1 MTIKRLLLGL
11 LLLLIAGLAALFFTF
26 FERYT
31 EQVDR
36 GWGPAAWH
44 NPFLAAEQFL
54 ARTGLQA
61 RRADNIAVLAELPAD
76 ATLFVASS
84 TQVYNPQRARE
95 LLDWVERGGHAIV
108 VAHGVAYGERDWLL
122 EQLQVT
128 LEEGREELIFEHPFR
143 QLLDDDAE
151 QYRGKS
157 ASEMLREHNRKLRA
171 EKGAGGKAANTG
183 EDEPAEEITPPR
195 NPEVDPQDLITL
207 PTDDGS
213 DYQLHFDASYLL
225 HHPAIGAAGQ
235 GEDFTTEPVFWAKIW
250 RDDTGVPFMQF
261 ERGEG
266 LITLMAD
273 GGIWRTQRIGHFDH
287 AYFLGLLATEGEF
300 VFLTQPR
307 FASLFELVRRYAAEF
322 FLAGGLALLA
332 WLLLRARRFGPL
344 AAEPELARRSLLE
357 HISACGHYYWRAEK
371 CARLLHNLRH
381 DLLRRLGGENA
392 SMETRRRLCTKLS
405 TASGLS
411 ESAIAACLWG
421 DLPHS
426 EEAFTERMRNL
437 QQIEA
442 AL

>member
-11 LLLLIAGLAALFFTF
+11 LALLIAGLTALFLAF

-31 EQVDR
+31 EEVDR
-36 GWGPAAWH
+36 GWGPQAWR
-44 NPFLAAEQFL
+44 NPYLAAEQFL
-54 ARTGLQA
+54 AKTGLQS
-61 RRADNIAVLAELPAD
+61 RRADNIAVLAELPAN
-76 ATLFVASS
+76 ATLYVASS

-108 VAHGVAYGERDWLL
+108 VAHSAAYGDRDWLL

-128 LEEGREELIFEHPFR
+128 LEEGREDLIFEYPFR
-143 QLLDDDAE
+143 QLLGDDAE
-151 QYRGKS
+151 QYSGKS
-157 ASEMLREHNRKLRA
+157 ASEMLREHNRKLRE
-171 EKGAGGKAANTG
+171 EKGEDGTSAQQ
-183 EDEPAEEITPPR
+183 DEPAEKAKPPR
-195 NPEVDPQDLITL
+195 NPDVDPVDLITL
-207 PTDDGS
+207 ATADGR
-213 DYQLHFDASYLL
+213 DYQLHFDAGYLL
-225 HHPAIGAAGQ
+225 HHPAINGDGGASA
-235 GEDFTTEPVFWAKIW
+235 TEPVFWAKIW
-250 RDDTGVPFMQF
+250 RDDIGVPFMQF

-273 GGIWRTQRIGHFDH
+273 GGIWRSQRIGHFDH
-287 AYFLGLLATEGEF
+287 AYFLGLLAAEGEF

-307 FASLFELVRRYAAEF
+307 FDSLFELARRYAAEF

-344 AAEPELARRSLLE
+344 AATPELARRSLLE
-357 HISACGHYYWRAEK
+357 HISACGHYYWRADK
-371 CARLLHNLRH
+371 CERLLLNLRQH
-381 DLLRRLGGENA
+381 LLRRLGGENA
-392 SMETRRRLCTKLS
+392 VMGTRRRLCTKLS
-405 TASGLS
+405 AATGLS

-421 DLPHS
+421 DLPRS